1 MNNTLEFPVD
11 CLYQLENSVFTDNW
25 SIPYKKDEWL
35 DRLLQSTIMLLREDM
50 YETNANCMR
59 FLDRVVPEV
68 YKKLLSSSPVNRWN
82 AEIQCGVY
90 NMTRLAVELIAIR
103 LNKPGAPDVL
113 LNTLLLIF
121 NRDTEFN
128 TKNIS
133 NKWDRQAFIDKLGP
147 NCLFTVDI
155 DTYGWLLN
163 LINLFGYHNGFSA
176 IVKQIELS
184 NSIHVCIII
193 VILSVRV

>member
-1 MNNTLEFPVD
+1 MPNSLEFPVD

-35 DRLLQSTIMLLREDM
+35 DRLLQSTIFLLKEDM

-59 FLDRVVPEV
+59 FLERVMPEV
-68 YKKLLSSSPVNRWN
+68 YRKLLSSSPVNRWN
-82 AEIQCGVY
+82 SEIQCGVY
-90 NMTRLAVELIAIR
+90 NMTRLAIELIALR
-103 LNKPGAPDVL
+103 LNKTGVPDVL
-113 LNTLLLIF
+113 LNTLHLIF

-128 TKNIS
+128 TKNIP

-147 NCLFTVDI
+147 NSIYTVEI

-163 LINLFGYHNGFSA
+163 LINLFGYHNGFVG
-176 IVKQIELS
+176 IVNQIKEA
-184 NSIHVCIII
+184 NNIHV
-193 VILSVRV
+193 SF